1 MTSRRFWSFCAS
13 IAVCATLAAA
23 QNLQPV
29 PAAPQPASWLQS
41 IWDLPVFRWLAG
53 LDPVTSAPAPF
64 APAQEIAQVAPAP
77 VLPPCSVAPL
87 SAIIDPSAVSLEQ
100 RTGPVVDLDGLTPRT
115 SKALNRFEDLIEKR
129 GGSLTLTSAYRPEAY
144 QQHLRDVWYKWMT
157 ELKDNQDPSCADLK
171 AEVGGEFVRH
181 QLLATQHPVAVS
193 DHTLGIGFDAA
204 VALPAMTTKKKKG
217 AFRISLD
224 RIAHLAGMMR
234 PDIGRDPVHFRLIGG
249 RG

>member
-29 PAAPQPASWLQS
+29 PVAPQPASWLQS
-41 IWDLPVFRWLAG
+41 VWDLPVFRWLAG
-53 LDPVTSAPAPF
+53 LDPEPAPVL
-64 APAQEIAQVAPAP
+64 PLPEIAQAPA
-77 VLPPCSVAPL
+77 LPPCSVAPL
-87 SAIIDPSAVSLEQ
+87 PAIIDPSAISLEH
-100 RTGPVVDLDGLTPRT
+100 REGPVVDLDGLTPRT
-115 SKALNRFEDLIEKR
+115 SQALTRFEDLVGKR

-157 ELKDNQDPSCADLK
+157 ELKDNQDPSCSDLK
-171 AEVGGEFVRH
+171 AEVGGEFTRH
-181 QLLATQHPVAVS
+181 QLLPSQHPVLVS
-193 DHTLGIGFDAA
+193 DHSLGIGFDAA
-204 VALPAMTTKKKKG
+204 VALPPQVTKKKR

-224 RIAHLAGMMR
+224 RIAHMAGMMR
-234 PDIGRDPVHFRLIGG
+234 PDVLRDPVHFRLIGG

>member
-1 MTSRRFWSFCAS
+1 VTSRRFWSICAS
-13 IAVCATLAAA
+13 FAVCATLAAA

-29 PAAPQPASWLQS
+29 PVAPQPVSWLQS

-53 LDPVTSAPAPF
+53 LDPVTTPVVPDAPAPLLAQ
-64 APAQEIAQVAPAP
+64 APA
-77 VLPPCSVAPL
+77 LPPCSVAPL
-87 SAIIDPSAVSLEQ
+87 PAIIDPAAISLEQ

-115 SKALNRFEDLIEKR
+115 SKALNRFEGLVEKH
-129 GGSLTLTSAYRPEAY
+129 GGSMMLTSAFRPEAY

-171 AEVGGEFVRH
+171 AEVGDEFVRH
-181 QLLATQHPVAVS
+181 QLLPTQHPVMVS

-204 VALPAMTTKKKKG
+204 VALPPQTTKKKRS
-217 AFRISLD
+217 FRISLD